1 MLLLPTEE
9 TTTLRRKHLYGNLD
23 SRIKTHHNQHRRRR
37 GDRKISNGKGSLGH
51 WHLLQNK
58 KLQQV
63 SNLVFYAQ
71 STITVIPG
79 RYATTTTTTT
89 AKKKEEDDEEE
100 EEEEEEEKKKK
111 KITEIP
117 DSADRL
123 PSNSIS
129 SVPL

>member
-1 MLLLPTEE
+1 M
-9 TTTLRRKHLYGNLD
+9 
-23 SRIKTHHNQHRRRR
+23 
-37 GDRKISNGKGSLGH
+37 
-51 WHLLQNK
+51 
-58 KLQQV
+58 
-63 SNLVFYAQ
+63 VFYAQ

-89 AKKKEEDDEEE
+89 AKKKEEDDEAEE
-100 EEEEEEEKKKK
+100 EEEEEEEKTKK

>member
-1 MLLLPTEE
+1 M
-9 TTTLRRKHLYGNLD
+9 
-23 SRIKTHHNQHRRRR
+23 
-37 GDRKISNGKGSLGH
+37 
-51 WHLLQNK
+51 
-58 KLQQV
+58 
-63 SNLVFYAQ
+63 VFYAQ
-71 STITVIPG
+71 STIAVIPG

-100 EEEEEEEKKKK
+100 EEEEEEEEKKKKK